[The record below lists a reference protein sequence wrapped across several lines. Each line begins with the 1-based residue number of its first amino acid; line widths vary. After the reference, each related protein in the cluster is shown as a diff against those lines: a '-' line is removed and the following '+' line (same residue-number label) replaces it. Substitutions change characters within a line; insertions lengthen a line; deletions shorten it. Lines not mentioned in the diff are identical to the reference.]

1 MKKNIFTIA
10 LAIAALCGLPAA
22 AQTAKPANECPAKE
36 CAAPACDNTSCVRKD
51 KGQRPDPFAGITLT
65 EQQKAALDSLKPDKC
80 DKAVA
85 NKAENANKQRPDRRQ
100 ARRDYINGVKNILT
114 PEQYVVFLENIV
126 VESPAPQHAA
136 KHDKFNKKDLRR
148 DGKKMQRVEARHDFG
163 KKK

>member
-51 KGQRPDPFAGITLT
+51 KGQRPA
-65 EQQKAALDSLKPDKC
+65 
-80 DKAVA
+80 
-85 NKAENANKQRPDRRQ
+85 RRQ